1 MFKKSEYKPEKNWR
15 VPANLAELL
24 LRTSEIQQD
33 AAAVSPTSRDSVA
46 PLPAIT
52 VVALHHPL
60 GMAQKLQ
67 HKKSFFRKKKES
79 ESQPVS
85 EEGKKE
91 GSRRIRKKEKNTRE
105 IIYQTTRVPFHL
117 EKMRKTIRVFVK
129 SARVQN

>member
-1 MFKKSEYKPEKNWR
+1 MTKSEYEPEKNCR

-67 HKKSFFRKKKES
+67 HKKIVFFRK
-79 ESQPVS
+79 
-85 EEGKKE
+85 
-91 GSRRIRKKEKNTRE
+91 RKKVKVSLFQKKGKSKE
-105 IIYQTTRVPFHL
+105 VVGL
-117 EKMRKTIRVFVK
+117 EKEKIREK
-129 SARVQN
+129 